1 MEVTRQQHERYDDV
15 ISQQRALLAEQ
26 EIPISK
32 KLDESYAL
40 IRKYDR
46 QGGADEEVSKIKVRR
61 CTHMRLIN
69 SHVRSSSA

>member
-46 QGGADEEVSKIKVRR
+46 QGGADEEVSAELKCDVAHT
-61 CTHMRLIN
+61 CG
-69 SHVRSSSA
+69 